1 MSDNCYLIVSGIA
14 EERRASRAAWLDT
27 VGLFDEIAARL
38 ESHGIRIGYHNQY
51 VEFQPVEDEL
61 SWDTF
66 FGNTRAD
73 VVMQL
78 DTGNIHHGGA
88 ELARFLRKYPD
99 RAQLVPLK

>member
-1 MSDNCYLIVSGIA
+1 M
-14 EERRASRAAWLDT
+14 
-27 VGLFDEIAARL
+27 GLLNEIAAQF
-38 ESHGIRIGYHNQY
+38 EPHGIRFGYHNQY
-51 VEFQPVEDEL
+51 VEFQPMEGEL

-88 ELARFLRKYPD
+88 ELVRFLRKYPD
-99 RAQLVPLK
+99 RVQLVAPQVTLQYGRQGADW

>member
-1 MSDNCYLIVSGIA
+1 MIVSGRA

-27 VGLFDEIAARL
+27 VGLLNEIAARF
-38 ESHGIRIGYHNQY
+38 EPHDIRIGYHNQY
-51 VEFQPVEDEL
+51 VEFQPMEGEL

-78 DTGNIHHGGA
+78 DTGNIYHSGA
-88 ELARFLRKYPD
+88 ELVRFLRKYLG